1 MGASEG
7 KRPVQCL
14 NRTVARPS

>member
-14 NRTVARPS
+14 IGSSSPS